1 MGRTVDILTGKA
13 ELCRS
18 IMGALPDWFSEPGV
32 IEASALAVED
42 LPVFGYVE
50 AYVVTA
56 MIALKPHLPDAVEI
70 ALIATRPDY
79 HGRGAGRHLVD
90 AAERFAHESG
100 ARLLTVKTLA
110 PRGREEPQFEA
121 TRRFYDRTGFVRAE
135 VFPKLWHEDHPCLF
149 MVKPLAGMQP
159 GETTL

>member
-1 MGRTVDILTGKA
+1 MGRTVEILTGKA

-18 IMGALPDWFSEPGV
+18 IMGALPDWFSEPEV
-32 IEASALAVED
+32 IEASAQAVEE
-42 LPVFGYVE
+42 LPVYGYIE
-50 AYVVTA
+50 ADVVTA
-56 MIALKPHLPDAVEI
+56 LIALKPHLPDAVEI
-70 ALIATRPDY
+70 ALIATRPKY

-110 PRGREEPQFEA
+110 PRGRDEPQFEA
-121 TRRFYDRTGFVRAE
+121 TRRFYDRTGFIRAE

-149 MVKPLAGMQP
+149 MVKPIM
-159 GETTL
+159 ETQLSRTAL